1 MTSLFALA
9 ECLSTDKLY
18 RSFTRHGVL
27 WQPLFMEVF
36 IMVTWHLDA
45 EKLYH
50 LPELEIRFEAGKK
63 DFTDTSGLLL
73 ACLV

>member
-1 MTSLFALA
+1 
-9 ECLSTDKLY
+9 
-18 RSFTRHGVL
+18 
-27 WQPLFMEVF
+27 MEVF

-63 DFTDTSGLLL
+63 DFTDTFYIQLRRIK
-73 ACLV
+73 